1 MLFDIAA
8 ANLGDIRG
16 RLLLADLF
24 VADVD
29 DDTAAELCQA
39 ALRFDANNLA
49 VLIRL
54 ADIRQRQASLSGHTA
69 DAIAQAETILRQ
81 SPNNVRALL
90 ALARNWSTAQKF
102 KTSAATYGRLIV
114 ADPDFLVAR
123 LERARVLYSDHAF
136 NASSSAYGDLHP
148 LPITEQMRVEVASG
162 TNGVPYLD
170 TFTGPRVAFDILHGE
185 ITQPTMAPLD
195 ADARGALQRNYYD
208 AVASTAD
215 ARYFELENRAKSL
228 KGIRNYA
235 SIPAYKQLLEAEPAN
250 TEGEFDLG
258 QVYSGLRQTNKAI
271 STYAELLAIEPR
283 HREAAIAL
291 ERASAELQPQWL
303 LNQDYFGQRG
313 RSGLAA
319 IDRYRYA
326 TAARIPFG
334 DENEFAQFG
343 FARVFYDPV
352 NGQGVAGNILNFRVQ
367 EKPINKLLLYGQ
379 ANLELYE
386 PGAFKNRVT
395 YDIGGIFEPI
405 DLVRMY
411 FNGFQQNVVE
421 SAGSL
426 RQDIHRGGI
435 RFGGDI
441 RPTRRWDFGGNYL
454 YADYSD
460 HNSLAEFHL
469 FNEVLLMYLPTQ
481 LKLVTQMDYDSFA
494 HASVLN
500 PLDPT
505 NSTFAV
511 HPYFSPRGF
520 SFYENRLEWTHYVS
534 RDYFAH
540 ANVCYYS
547 LQYGLGFDNNFK
559 TYHRFRALFNYDICS
574 WASIGMDSN
583 VTLSPL
589 YEAVGASAYVVL
601 RWPHFRQ

>member
-1 MLFDIAA
+1 M
-8 ANLGDIRG
+8 
-16 RLLLADLF
+16 
-24 VADVD
+24 
-29 DDTAAELCQA
+29 
-39 ALRFDANNLA
+39 
-49 VLIRL
+49 
-54 ADIRQRQASLSGHTA
+54 
-69 DAIAQAETILRQ
+69 
-81 SPNNVRALL
+81 
-90 ALARNWSTAQKF
+90 
-102 KTSAATYGRLIV
+102 
-114 ADPDFLVAR
+114 
-123 LERARVLYSDHAF
+123 
-136 NASSSAYGDLHP
+136 
-148 LPITEQMRVEVASG
+148 
-162 TNGVPYLD
+162 
-170 TFTGPRVAFDILHGE
+170 
-185 ITQPTMAPLD
+185 
-195 ADARGALQRNYYD
+195 
-208 AVASTAD
+208 
-215 ARYFELENRAKSL
+215 
-228 KGIRNYA
+228 
-235 SIPAYKQLLEAEPAN
+235 
-250 TEGEFDLG
+250 
-258 QVYSGLRQTNKAI
+258 
-271 STYAELLAIEPR
+271 
-283 HREAAIAL
+283 
-291 ERASAELQPQWL
+291 
-303 LNQDYFGQRG
+303 
-313 RSGLAA
+313 AA

-559 TYHRFRALFNYDICS
+559 TYHRFALYSTTTSAPGLALAWIRTSLFPRSTKRSAHPLTSSYAGLISGSRAV
-574 WASIGMDSN
+574 ASLKDRRLRILEN
-583 VTLSPL
+583 R
-589 YEAVGASAYVVL
+589 ASDQSSEN
-601 RWPHFRQ
+601 R